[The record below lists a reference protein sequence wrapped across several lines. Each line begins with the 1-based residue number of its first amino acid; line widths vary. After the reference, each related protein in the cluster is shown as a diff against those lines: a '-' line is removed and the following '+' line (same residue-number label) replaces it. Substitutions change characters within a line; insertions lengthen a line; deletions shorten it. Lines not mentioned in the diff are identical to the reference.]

1 MRMARISLIAFLAL
15 LCVPI
20 TAHARASIDYP
31 IVKLRSLDKVTART
45 QVFEAQVGKTV
56 KFGSI
61 YIRVQACRKAPEFE
75 QPESAAFLQ
84 VWEAVNEDGSTQ
96 NENQPQS
103 EWIFSGWMFA
113 SSPGL
118 SAMDH
123 PIYDVWVLDC
133 LKPES
138 EQDQETV
145 SDAGEGG
152 KEKEEATIE
161 ITMPD
166 SAEDAMQAPSEQEQ
180 EDEQEKATQNLLK
193 NLLNPDEKPE
203 LNDESQTEDLT
214 PN

>member
-1 MRMARISLIAFLAL
+1 MMMFRAGLLAL
-15 LCVPI
+15 VVAFTPLS
-20 TAHARASIDYP
+20 ADARATIDYP

-56 KFGSI
+56 KFGSV

-84 VWEAVNEDGSTQ
+84 VWEAVNEDSISQ
-96 NENQPQS
+96 NEKPAS
-103 EWIFSGWMFA
+103 EWIFSGWMFG

-133 LKPES
+133 LKPEA
-138 EQDQETV
+138 EEDQET
-145 SDAGEGG
+145 SAENGEG
-152 KEKEEATIE
+152 EEATIE

-166 SAEDAMQAPSEQEQ
+166 SAEEAMQAPAVEEQAQEQ
-180 EDEQEKATQNLLK
+180 ADEQEKATQNLLK
-193 NLLNPDEKPE
+193 NLLNPDETPE
-203 LNDESQTEDLT
+203 LTDPEGAENPAAQD
-214 PN
+214 